1 MYTIHMDT
9 NERKMKFVNS
19 DFETTSEYTIIVLK
33 QYWENCIDVISVEN
47 QLGLLSAYIGI
58 AKKYHA
64 VQNEIYSDTRSGI
77 QFLHFKNY
85 GIFLID
91 SEYNVIDFPFDAQTI
106 SQSFNVA
113 TEMNDRF
120 LKNFAYA
127 C

>member
-1 MYTIHMDT
+1 MYKVHMDSK
-9 NERKMKFVNS
+9 ERKMKFVNS
-19 DFETTSEYTIIVLK
+19 DFKTKSEYTIIVLK

-58 AKKYHA
+58 AKKYNA
-64 VQNEIYSDTRSGI
+64 SQNDIYSNTRTGM
-77 QFLHFKNY
+77 QFLHFRDY

-91 SEYNVIDFPFDAQTI
+91 SEYNIIDFPFDAQTI
-106 SQSFNVA
+106 SQNFNVP
-113 TEMNDRF
+113 TEINDGF

>member
-1 MYTIHMDT
+1 MYKVRMDS
-9 NERKMKFVNS
+9 NEKKMKFVNS
-19 DFETTSEYTIIVLK
+19 DFKTTSEYTIVVLK

-58 AKKYHA
+58 AKKYNA
-64 VQNEIYSDTRSGI
+64 SQNDIYSDTRTGM
-77 QFLHFKNY
+77 QFLHFRDY

-91 SEYNVIDFPFDAQTI
+91 SEYNIIDFPFDTQTI
-106 SQSFNVA
+106 SQNFNVP
-113 TEMNDRF
+113 TEINDGF

>member
-1 MYTIHMDT
+1 MYKVRMDS
-9 NERKMKFVNS
+9 NERKIKFVNS
-19 DFETTSEYTIIVLK
+19 DFKTTSEYTIVVLK

-58 AKKYHA
+58 AKKYNA
-64 VQNEIYSDTRSGI
+64 SQNDIYSDTRTGM
-77 QFLHFKNY
+77 QFLHFRDY

-91 SEYNVIDFPFDAQTI
+91 SEYNIIDFPFDAQTI
-106 SQSFNVA
+106 SQNFNVP
-113 TEMNDRF
+113 TEINDGF

>member
-1 MYTIHMDT
+1 MYKVRMDS

-19 DFETTSEYTIIVLK
+19 DFKTTSEYTIVVLK

-58 AKKYHA
+58 AKKYNA
-64 VQNEIYSDTRSGI
+64 DQNEMYSDTRTGM
-77 QFLHFKNY
+77 QFFHFKDY

-91 SEYNVIDFPFDAQTI
+91 SEYNIIDFPFDAKAI
-106 SQSFNVA
+106 SQFFNVP
-113 TEMNDRF
+113 TEINDGF

>member
-1 MYTIHMDT
+1 MYKVRMDS

-19 DFETTSEYTIIVLK
+19 DFKTTSEYTIVVLK

-64 VQNEIYSDTRSGI
+64 VQNEIYSDTRTGM
-77 QFLHFKNY
+77 QFLHFKEY

-91 SEYNVIDFPFDAQTI
+91 SEYNIIDFPFDAQTI
-106 SQSFNVA
+106 SQSLNVA
-113 TEMNDRF
+113 IDLNDSF
-120 LKNFAYA
+120 LKNFACA